1 MRVVFFTGAGISA
14 ASGVPT
20 FADMGDIREKLTRS
34 FANTHPVEYTETI
47 RMMCEACN
55 KAEPNPAHKAIAEAG
70 FQVITMNVDKLHE
83 RAGSP
88 PFSATNK
95 RGLLEI
101 HGMLPTQEQLDN
113 PYFAA
118 EYNGI
123 VLYDDIAPKYITAKK
138 LVQELTSNDFF
149 AIVGTSFYT
158 GISSDLLMTAFER
171 KVNGVVINDNAET
184 KVPRLCQILK
194 EMESATD
201 ERKSV
206 LMHEMR
212 KMGET
217 LGEAYVKVVR
227 QMTGSFGCY
236 GAWG

>member
-20 FADMGDIREKLTRS
+20 FADMPGIREKLTRS
-34 FANTHPVEYTETI
+34 FANTHPAEYTNTI

-55 KAEPNPAHKAIAEAG
+55 KAEPNPAHKAIAETG

-83 RAGSP
+83 RAGSK

-101 HGMLPTQEQLDN
+101 HGELPTQEQLDD
-113 PYFAA
+113 PDFAT

-123 VLYDDIAPKYITAKK
+123 VLYDDIAPKYVVAKK
-138 LVQELTSNDFF
+138 IVQELTSNDFF
-149 AIVGTSFYT
+149 VIVGTSFYT
-158 GISSDLLMTAFER
+158 GISSELLMIAFEN
-171 KVNGVVINDNAET
+171 KVKGVVVNDNAEI
-184 KVPRLCQILK
+184 KVPRLCQNLK

-201 ERKSV
+201 ERKAV
-206 LMHEMR
+206 LMNEMR

-227 QMTGSFGCY
+227 QMTGSFSCY

>member
-20 FADMGDIREKLTRS
+20 FADMPGIREKLTRS
-34 FANTHPVEYTETI
+34 FANAHPTEYTNTI

-83 RAGSP
+83 RAGSQ

-95 RGLLEI
+95 RGLLEV
-101 HGMLPTQEQLDN
+101 HGELPSQEQLND
-113 PYFAA
+113 PDFAA

-123 VLYDDIAPKYITAKK
+123 VLYDDIAPKYVTAQKI
-138 LVQELTSNDFF
+138 VRELTPNDFF
-149 AIVGTSFYT
+149 IIVGTSFYT
-158 GISSDLLMTAFER
+158 GISSDLLMMAFER
-171 KVNGVVINDNAET
+171 KVKGIVINDNAET
-184 KVPRLCQILK
+184 KVPRLCQSLK
-194 EMESATD
+194 KMESATD

-206 LMHEMR
+206 LMDEMR
-212 KMGET
+212 EMGET
-217 LGEAYVKVVR
+217 LGEAYVKVIR
-227 QMTGSFGCY
+227 QMSSSFGCY